1 MNKRNNVIQHR
12 GVNGIVKRFTY
23 IQTILGP
30 LTSIGRIRF
39 SKGQHMKDISN
50 NCRFG
55 CREKACAATTIRR
68 YQHAGH
74 RERLQ
79 LPPHT
84 NPLSATARSC
94 TSLTTDVLLFAF
106 IKALRSQPTD
116 KLARSYNEDETHNEV
131 HARALGQGCR
141 SNYVGEVSAFYPV
154 KV

>member
-1 MNKRNNVIQHR
+1 MIQHR
-12 GVNGIVKRFTY
+12 GVNGFVKRFTY
-23 IQTILGP
+23 IQTILGA

-39 SKGQHMKDISN
+39 SKGQHMQDIPN

-55 CREKACAATTIRR
+55 CREKVCAATTIRK
-68 YQHAGH
+68 YQHAGL
-74 RERLQ
+74 RECLQ
-79 LPPHT
+79 LSPHT

-116 KLARSYNEDETHNEV
+116 KLVRSCNENETHNEA
-131 HARALGQGCR
+131 HARAPGRGCR